1 MEAFSFFC
9 DRQRKIYLTFVASH
23 SSTFRKFVQH
33 ITPTSSTIKQAATK
47 MPLACHCD
55 ASFVSTGCGAI
66 CELRYK
72 KGEHSVNQFTTII
85 LLQSTDPSFLRMP
98 SKRHHRSSYGKEQ
111 RGIHQ
116 E

>member
-1 MEAFSFFC
+1 MEALLFGNW
-9 DRQRKIYLTFVASH
+9 QKKIYCAFVASH
-23 SSTFRKFVQH
+23 FSTFGNSVQH
-33 ITPTSSTIKQAATK
+33 CSPIPSNLNLSATGL
-47 MPLACHCD
+47 PLACHCD

-72 KGEHSVNQFTTII
+72 KGEHSVNQFTKIV

-111 RGIHQ
+111 RGSHQ